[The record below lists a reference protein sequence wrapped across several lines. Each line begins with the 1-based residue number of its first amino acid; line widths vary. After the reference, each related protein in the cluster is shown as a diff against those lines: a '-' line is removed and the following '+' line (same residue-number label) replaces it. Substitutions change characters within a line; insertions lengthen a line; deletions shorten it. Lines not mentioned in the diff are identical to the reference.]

1 MRKRTFALTS
11 IAIAS
16 WMGSAHADGPYFH
29 ARASAGHALTEPQST
44 ELGWG
49 GAGSVVMDVPV
60 AKFFGFELGGTALAL
75 SQGAAPDNPA
85 FAQRQAGTVFG
96 ATGGV
101 RFSLGDVWLDGLG
114 GVAATGSGAQPMVQ
128 VDAGFDMHVRGN
140 WWVGP
145 YVGYVQV
152 ADLGDTLRPG
162 DARVLL
168 LGVQISFGRKSD
180 AKPPVFLA
188 KAKPQPPQVQPKPQ
202 PPSDRD
208 QDGIADIEDAC
219 PDVAGIPTPQE
230 PSTNGCPPTSIKL
243 AGDRIELPDRIYFDF
258 DSPSVKDR
266 SLPLLKQIAE
276 YLLARGDIEQVD
288 IEGYADQIGSA
299 DYNMELSRLRAENV
313 KAWLLRY
320 GVASRCVVHWFGEA
334 NPRVHGRTIEQLRE
348 NRRVEFYVQRS
359 GDAAFKAAEAEE
371 EKTHARN

>member
-1 MRKRTFALTS
+1 MRTRTFALTS
-11 IAIAS
+11 LAIAS
-16 WMGSAHADGPYFH
+16 WIGTAHADGPYIH

-49 GAGSVVMDVPV
+49 GGGSLVLDVPV
-60 AKFFGFELGGTALAL
+60 AKFMGLEVGGTALGL

-85 FAQRQAGTVFG
+85 FAPRQAGTVFG
-96 ATGGV
+96 ATAGV
-101 RFSLGDVWLDGLG
+101 RFSFHDVWIDGG
-114 GVAATGSGAQPMVQ
+114 GGIAATGTGAQPMVS
-128 VDAGFDMHVRGN
+128 VNAGFDLHVRGN

-145 YVGYVQV
+145 YVGYTQI

-162 DARVLL
+162 DARILQF
-168 LGVQISFGRKSD
+168 GFQISFGKKSD
-180 AKPPVFLA
+180 AKPPVLFA
-188 KAKPQPPQVQPKPQ
+188 KAKPPQPRVAQPK

-208 QDGIADIEDAC
+208 ADGIADSEDAC
-219 PDVAGIPTPQE
+219 PDVVGIPTPQE

-276 YLLARGDIEQVD
+276 YLEARGDIEQVEVD
-288 IEGYADQIGSA
+288 GYADQIGGA

-313 KAWLLRY
+313 KSWLLRY
-320 GVASRCVVHWFGEA
+320 GVASRCVVHWFGES
-334 NPRVHGRTIEQLRE
+334 NPRVHGHTVEQLKE

-359 GDAAFKAAEAEE
+359 GDAAFQAAEE
-371 EKTHARN
+371 EETHARNP